1 MIKKT
6 PLNDVHHKLEG
17 QLTDF
22 GGWEMPLWYKAGT
35 VWRQLSSG
43 GALRQSR
50 ECRNLASAD
59 VSIPQESSP
68 PSLHHRF

>member
-22 GGWEMPLWYKAGT
+22 GGWEMPLWYKAGPEE
-35 VWRQLSSG
+35 VRQLIQDG
-43 GALRQSR
+43 YR
-50 ECRNLASAD
+50 EYASK
-59 VSIPQESSP
+59 
-68 PSLHHRF
+68 

>member
-22 GGWEMPLWYKAGT
+22 GGWEMPLWYKAGAVKEHLFVIEKCGMRYT
-35 VWRQLSSG
+35 
-43 GALRQSR
+43 A
-50 ECRNLASAD
+50 A
-59 VSIPQESSP
+59 
-68 PSLHHRF
+68 